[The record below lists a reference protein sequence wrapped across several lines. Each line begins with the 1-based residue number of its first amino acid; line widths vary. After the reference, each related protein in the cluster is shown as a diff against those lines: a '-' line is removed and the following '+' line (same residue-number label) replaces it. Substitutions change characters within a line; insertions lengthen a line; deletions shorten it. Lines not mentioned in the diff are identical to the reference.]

1 MPSSPISPCPSCPP
15 HAAGGHGCAVYSS
28 SVTDAEWAILEPL
41 LPAPGS
47 TAGRGGRPEK
57 HCRRVIVDAILYIV
71 RGGIAWRQLP
81 VEFPPAG
88 TVYAVFA
95 RWARSGG
102 WQRIL
107 DALRDR
113 LRVRAGRD
121 RCPTAAIIDSQ
132 TVPAADTV
140 PRSSRG
146 WDGAKRTNGVKRHI
160 AVDVNGLL
168 LGVVV
173 TAASIQDRDAAHR
186 LLAALRGS
194 FSTIALVWADGGYPG
209 RLLIWAKDVL
219 TLTMQIIKRIPR
231 RHWFPRPAPHLG
243 GREKFRVD
251 QQAPPLRAR
260 LRNQTR
266 PPRSHGPPRHDH
278 DHDQATRPNLT
289 VFKHPLSVLMLDLDN
304 FKRINDTHG
313 HATGDRILVAIADTL
328 RRIGGAE
335 TVIARVG
342 GEEFLVAEHNGTR
355 EALQTAEA
363 MRLAIAATP
372 WGVTASLGVSSIR
385 LSSEHQNLDRQ
396 IIERLVEVADA
407 AMYEAKRAGGNQVRH
422 VDMAAPRR
430 P

>member
-1 MPSSPISPCPSCPP
+1 MPSSPISPCPSCPL

-57 HCRRVIVDAILYIV
+57 HCRRVMVDAILYIV

-81 VEFPPAG
+81 VEFPPAA

-146 WDGAKRTNGVKRHI
+146 WDGGKRTNGVKRHI

-168 LGVVV
+168 LAVVV

-194 FSTIALVWADGGYPG
+194 FSTIRLVWADGGYSG

-219 TLTMQIIKRIPR
+219 TLTMQIINAS
-231 RHWFPRPAPHLG
+231 PAPLVSTSGPALG

-289 VFKHPLSVLMLDLDN
+289 VFKHPLTSAQG
-304 FKRINDTHG
+304 RS
-313 HATGDRILVAIADTL
+313 A
-328 RRIGGAE
+328 
-335 TVIARVG
+335 
-342 GEEFLVAEHNGTR
+342 
-355 EALQTAEA
+355 
-363 MRLAIAATP
+363 
-372 WGVTASLGVSSIR
+372 
-385 LSSEHQNLDRQ
+385 
-396 IIERLVEVADA
+396 
-407 AMYEAKRAGGNQVRH
+407 
-422 VDMAAPRR
+422 
-430 P
+430 

>member
-95 RWARSGG
+95 RWARSGA

-146 WDGAKRTNGVKRHI
+146 WDGGKRTNGVKRHI

-168 LGVVV
+168 LAVVV

-194 FSTIALVWADGGYPG
+194 QVIGVDRVYCATPFNETWESVIGTLMMHAIAEAQSSSSEVSMTKRSALVVSQS
-209 RLLIWAKDVL
+209 DV
-219 TLTMQIIKRIPR
+219 QQVSGEVS
-231 RHWFPRPAPHLG
+231 RPAP
-243 GREKFRVD
+243 
-251 QQAPPLRAR
+251 
-260 LRNQTR
+260 
-266 PPRSHGPPRHDH
+266 
-278 DHDQATRPNLT
+278 
-289 VFKHPLSVLMLDLDN
+289 
-304 FKRINDTHG
+304 
-313 HATGDRILVAIADTL
+313 VAH
-328 RRIGGAE
+328 RGA
-335 TVIARVG
+335 
-342 GEEFLVAEHNGTR
+342 
-355 EALQTAEA
+355 
-363 MRLAIAATP
+363 
-372 WGVTASLGVSSIR
+372 
-385 LSSEHQNLDRQ
+385 
-396 IIERLVEVADA
+396 
-407 AMYEAKRAGGNQVRH
+407 
-422 VDMAAPRR
+422 
-430 P
+430 

>member
-81 VEFPPAG
+81 VEFPPAA

-95 RWARSGG
+95 RWARSGA

-160 AVDVNGLL
+160 AVEVNGLP

-194 FSTIALVWADGGYPG
+194 FATIGLVWADGGYLG
-209 RLLIWAKDVL
+209 RLLVWAKDVL
-219 TLTMQIIKRIPR
+219 TLTMQIIKRT
-231 RHWFPRPAPHLG
+231 PAPLVSTSDLAFG
-243 GREKFRVD
+243 WSREVRVG

-266 PPRSHGPPRHDH
+266 PPRSHGPPCHDH

-289 VFKHPLSVLMLDLDN
+289 VFKHPLRS
-304 FKRINDTHG
+304 H
-313 HATGDRILVAIADTL
+313 HACSPHQRDRP
-328 RRIGGAE
+328 
-335 TVIARVG
+335 AR
-342 GEEFLVAEHNGTR
+342 F
-355 EALQTAEA
+355 
-363 MRLAIAATP
+363 
-372 WGVTASLGVSSIR
+372 
-385 LSSEHQNLDRQ
+385 
-396 IIERLVEVADA
+396 
-407 AMYEAKRAGGNQVRH
+407 
-422 VDMAAPRR
+422 MAV
-430 P
+430 